1 MCVGRTLH
9 IDQMS
14 EAIARELQKY
24 GTAVDA
30 DVKAAVK
37 KTANTVKKGISSNA
51 PKAIKN
57 GGKYAKSWTATKTD
71 EKSHMLKMVV
81 HSKKY
86 YRLAHLLEKG
96 HATRN
101 GGRTRAY
108 PHIKPAEEH
117 GVELLKAWMRKAIER
132 N

>member
-1 MCVGRTLH
+1 MGRTLH

-30 DVKAAVK
+30 DMKAAVK
-37 KTANTVKKGISSNA
+37 KTANTVKKEISVNA

-57 GGKYAKSWTATKTD
+57 GGKYAKSWTATKMD
-71 EKSHMLKMVV
+71 EKSHTLKIVV

-86 YRLAHLLEKG
+86 YRLAHLLENG
-96 HATRN
+96 HITRN

-117 GVELLKAWMRKAIER
+117 GVELLKELMRKAIER